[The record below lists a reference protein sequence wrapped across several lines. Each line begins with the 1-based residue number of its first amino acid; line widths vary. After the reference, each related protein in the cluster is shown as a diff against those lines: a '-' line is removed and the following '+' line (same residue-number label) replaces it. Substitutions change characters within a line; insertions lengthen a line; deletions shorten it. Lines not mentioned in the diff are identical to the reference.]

1 VCSQGLEGPRE
12 GWVREG
18 DLNSSCA
25 RFIEVHFRSSEAVSG
40 VNLDLPDYPVN
51 SIHGHLDTWAAVSDL
66 VSKPPLTAAR
76 STL

>member
-40 VNLDLPDYPVN
+40 VNLGLPDPVN
-51 SIHGHLDTWAAVSDL
+51 SIPGQLDTWAAVSDL